1 MPLSYQADAPQNNVP
16 QNSEPQ
22 NSELAIYVI
31 HENADWTAP
40 LYAAF
45 EAQGLA
51 YHDWNLAEVA
61 LDLSKAPP
69 EGVFYNRM
77 SASSHSRGHRYAP
90 EMTAGVL
97 AWLEGHGRI
106 VMNGRRALH
115 LEISKMIQYAA
126 LRKAGLNVPQTIATA
141 EAQSVI
147 EAFDSFGSMP
157 VITKHNRAGK
167 GLGVQ
172 LFRSKS
178 ALSDYVQGEAF
189 APSVDGVTLVQRYI
203 AAPDQIITRVE
214 FVGREL
220 VYAVRV
226 DTSNGFEL
234 CPADVC
240 ALEAST
246 CMADSEPRFAF
257 EIDEGFANS
266 ALGQELVPKM
276 QAVMADEGLD
286 VAAFEFIQDSDGVA
300 YVYDINTN
308 TNYNSDAE
316 ARAGLS
322 AMGAL
327 ARYLGHVLGG
337 QASAVKGQ
345 KSAA

>member
-1 MPLSYQADAPQNNVP
+1 MPLSYDAPNKAP
-16 QNSEPQ
+16 
-22 NSELAIYVI
+22 AIYVI
-31 HENADWTAP
+31 HENANWTAP
-40 LYAAF
+40 LYDAF
-45 EAQGLA
+45 EALGLA
-51 YHDWNLAEVA
+51 YHDWNLSRVS
-61 LDLSKAPP
+61 LDLSQEAPQ
-69 EGVFYNRM
+69 GIFYNRM
-77 SASSHSRGHRYAP
+77 SASSHSRGNRYAP

-97 AWLEGHGRI
+97 AWLEGQERTVI
-106 VMNGRRALH
+106 NGRTALH
-115 LEISKMIQYAA
+115 LEISKLIQYAA
-126 LRKAGLNVPQTIATA
+126 LRKAGLNVPKTIAGA
-141 EAQSVI
+141 DSADI
-147 EAFDSFGSMP
+147 IAGFDAFGGMP

-178 ALSDYVQGEAF
+178 ALSDYVQGADF

-203 AAPDQIITRVE
+203 ASPDQTINRVE

-257 EIDEGFANS
+257 EIDTDFATS
-266 ALGQELVPKM
+266 DLGQELVPKM
-276 QAVMADEGLD
+276 QQVMAAEGLD
-286 VAAFEFIQDSDGVA
+286 VAAFEFITDSDGMA

-316 ARAGLS
+316 TRAGLS
-322 AMGAL
+322 AMGRL
-327 ARYLGHVLGG
+327 AAYLGQELAKMTGEM
-337 QASAVKGQ
+337 
-345 KSAA
+345 AA

>member
-1 MPLSYQADAPQNNVP
+1 MPVSYASPSANPAV
-16 QNSEPQ
+16 
-22 NSELAIYVI
+22 YVI

-40 LYAAF
+40 LYKAF
-45 EAQGLA
+45 DSLGVA
-51 YHDWNLAEVA
+51 YHDWNLAQVS
-61 LDLSKAPP
+61 LDLSQAAPD
-69 EGVFYNRM
+69 GIFYNRM
-77 SASSHSRGHRYAP
+77 SASSHSRGNRYAP

-97 AWLEGHGRI
+97 AWLEGQGRI
-106 VMNGRRALH
+106 VINGRSALH
-115 LEISKMIQYAA
+115 LEISKVIQYAA
-126 LRKAGLNVPQTIATA
+126 LRKAGLMVPKTIAGTTA
-141 EAQSVI
+141 ADVVA
-147 EAFDSFGSMP
+147 AFDAFDGLP

-172 LFRSKS
+172 LFRSQKS
-178 ALSDYVQGEAF
+178 LADYVAGADF
-189 APSVDGVTLVQRYI
+189 APSVDGITLVQRYI
-203 AAPDQIITRVE
+203 ASPDQIITRVE

-246 CMADSEPRFAF
+246 CMADAEPRFAF
-257 EIDEGFANS
+257 AIDEGFATS

-276 QAVMADEGLD
+276 QAVMAAEGLD
-286 VAAFEFIQDSDGVA
+286 VAAFEFVTDVDGKA

-316 ARAGLS
+316 ARAGVS
-322 AMGAL
+322 AMQVL
-327 ARYLGHVLGG
+327 AGYLGQELQRIRQ
-337 QASAVKGQ
+337 QAA
-345 KSAA
+345 

>member
-1 MPLSYQADAPQNNVP
+1 MPLSYDAPNKAP
-16 QNSEPQ
+16 
-22 NSELAIYVI
+22 AIYVI

-40 LYAAF
+40 LYDAF
-45 EAQGLA
+45 EALGLD
-51 YHDWNLAEVA
+51 YHDWNLSRVS
-61 LDLSKAPP
+61 LDLSQEAPQ
-69 EGVFYNRM
+69 GIFYNRM
-77 SASSHSRGHRYAP
+77 SASSHSRGNRYAP

-97 AWLEGHGRI
+97 AWLEGQERTVI
-106 VMNGRRALH
+106 NGRTALH
-115 LEISKMIQYAA
+115 LEISKLIQYAA
-126 LRKAGLNVPQTIATA
+126 LRKAGLNVPKTIAGA
-141 EAQSVI
+141 DSADI
-147 EAFDSFGSMP
+147 IAGFDAFGGMP

-178 ALSDYVQGEAF
+178 ALSDYVQGADF

-203 AAPDQIITRVE
+203 ASPDQTINRVE

-257 EIDEGFANS
+257 EIDTDFATS
-266 ALGQELVPKM
+266 DLGQELVPKM
-276 QAVMADEGLD
+276 QQVMAAEGLD
-286 VAAFEFIQDSDGVA
+286 VAAFEFITDSDGMA

-316 ARAGLS
+316 TRAGLS
-322 AMGAL
+322 AMGRL
-327 ARYLGHVLGG
+327 AAYLGQELAKMTGEM
-337 QASAVKGQ
+337 
-345 KSAA
+345 AA

>member
-1 MPLSYQADAPQNNVP
+1 MPLSYDAPNKAP
-16 QNSEPQ
+16 
-22 NSELAIYVI
+22 AIYVI

-40 LYAAF
+40 LYDAF
-45 EAQGLA
+45 EALGLA
-51 YHDWNLAEVA
+51 YHDWNLSRVS
-61 LDLSKAPP
+61 LDLSQEAPQ
-69 EGVFYNRM
+69 GIFYNRM
-77 SASSHSRGHRYAP
+77 SASSHSRGNRYAP

-97 AWLEGHGRI
+97 AWLEGQERTVI
-106 VMNGRRALH
+106 NGRTALH
-115 LEISKMIQYAA
+115 LEISKLIQYAA
-126 LRKAGLNVPQTIATA
+126 LRKAGLNVPKTIAGA
-141 EAQSVI
+141 DSADI
-147 EAFDSFGSMP
+147 IAGFDAFGGMP

-178 ALSDYVQGEAF
+178 ALSDYVQGADF

-203 AAPDQIITRVE
+203 ASSDQTINRVE

-257 EIDEGFANS
+257 EIDTDFATS
-266 ALGQELVPKM
+266 DLGQELVPKM
-276 QAVMADEGLD
+276 QQVMAAEGLD
-286 VAAFEFIQDSDGVA
+286 VAAFEFITDSDGMA

-316 ARAGLS
+316 TRAGLS
-322 AMGAL
+322 AMGRL
-327 ARYLGHVLGG
+327 AAYLGQELAKMTGEM
-337 QASAVKGQ
+337 
-345 KSAA
+345 AA

>member
-1 MPLSYQADAPQNNVP
+1 MPLSYDAPNKAP
-16 QNSEPQ
+16 
-22 NSELAIYVI
+22 AIYVI

-40 LYAAF
+40 LYDAF
-45 EAQGLA
+45 EALGLA
-51 YHDWNLAEVA
+51 YHDWNLSRVS
-61 LDLSKAPP
+61 LDLSQEAPQ
-69 EGVFYNRM
+69 GIFYNRM
-77 SASSHSRGHRYAP
+77 SASSHSRGNRYAP

-97 AWLEGHGRI
+97 AWLEGQERTVI
-106 VMNGRRALH
+106 NGRTALH
-115 LEISKMIQYAA
+115 LEISKLIQYAA
-126 LRKAGLNVPQTIATA
+126 LRKAGLNVPKTIAGA
-141 EAQSVI
+141 DSADI
-147 EAFDSFGSMP
+147 IAGFDAFGGMP

-178 ALSDYVQGEAF
+178 ALSDYVQGADF

-203 AAPDQIITRVE
+203 ASPDQTINRVE

-257 EIDEGFANS
+257 EIDTDFATS
-266 ALGQELVPKM
+266 GLGQELVPKM
-276 QAVMADEGLD
+276 QEVMAAEGLD
-286 VAAFEFIQDSDGVA
+286 VAAFEFITDSDGMA

-316 ARAGLS
+316 TRAGLS
-322 AMGAL
+322 AMGRL
-327 ARYLGHVLGG
+327 AAYLGQELAKMTGEM
-337 QASAVKGQ
+337 
-345 KSAA
+345 AA

>member
-1 MPLSYQADAPQNNVP
+1 MPLSYDVPNKAP
-16 QNSEPQ
+16 
-22 NSELAIYVI
+22 AIYVI

-40 LYAAF
+40 LYKAF
-45 EAQGLA
+45 EALGVA
-51 YHDWNLAEVA
+51 YHDWNLAQVT
-61 LDLSKAPP
+61 LDMSQEAPH
-69 EGVFYNRM
+69 GVFYNRM
-77 SASSHSRGHRYAP
+77 SASSHSRGNRYAP

-97 AWLEGHGRI
+97 AWLEGQGRRVI
-106 VMNGRRALH
+106 NGRTALH
-115 LEISKMIQYAA
+115 LEISKLIQYAA
-126 LRKAGLNVPQTIATA
+126 LRKAGLNVPKTIATA
-141 EAQSVI
+141 DSAAVI
-147 EAFDSFGSMP
+147 SAFDEFDGMP

-178 ALSDYVQGEAF
+178 GLSDYVQGPEF
-189 APSVDGVTLVQRYI
+189 EPSVDGVTLVQRYI
-203 AAPDQIITRVE
+203 ASPDQIISRVE

-246 CMADSEPRFAF
+246 CMADNEPRFAF
-257 EIDEGFANS
+257 EIDKDFANS
-266 ALGQELVPKM
+266 ALGQALVPKM
-276 QAVMADEGLD
+276 QQVMKAEGLD
-286 VAAFEFIQDSDGVA
+286 VAAFEFITDSQGVA

-316 ARAGLS
+316 SRAGIS
-322 AMGAL
+322 AMGRL
-327 ARYLGHVLGG
+327 AAYLGQELSQIAG
-337 QASAVKGQ
+337 KI
-345 KSAA
+345 AA

>member
-1 MPLSYQADAPQNNVP
+1 MPLSYDAPNKAP
-16 QNSEPQ
+16 
-22 NSELAIYVI
+22 AIYVI

-40 LYAAF
+40 LYDAF
-45 EAQGLA
+45 EALGLA
-51 YHDWNLAEVA
+51 YHDWNLSRVS
-61 LDLSKAPP
+61 LDLSQEAPQ
-69 EGVFYNRM
+69 GIFYNRM
-77 SASSHSRGHRYAP
+77 SASSHSRGNRYAP

-97 AWLEGHGRI
+97 AWLEGQERTVI
-106 VMNGRRALH
+106 NGRTALH
-115 LEISKMIQYAA
+115 LEISKLIQYAA
-126 LRKAGLNVPQTIATA
+126 LRKAGLNVPKTIAGA
-141 EAQSVI
+141 DSADI
-147 EAFDSFGSMP
+147 IAGFDAFGGMP

-178 ALSDYVQGEAF
+178 ALSDYVQGADF

-203 AAPDQIITRVE
+203 ASPDQTINRVE

-257 EIDEGFANS
+257 EIDTDFATS
-266 ALGQELVPKM
+266 DLGQELVPKM
-276 QAVMADEGLD
+276 QQVMAAEGLD
-286 VAAFEFIQDSDGVA
+286 VAAFEFITDSDGMA

-316 ARAGLS
+316 AVAGIS
-322 AMGAL
+322 AMDRL
-327 ARYLGHVLGG
+327 ADYLISVNAQNIG
-337 QASAVKGQ
+337 KR
-345 KSAA
+345 AA

>member
-1 MPLSYQADAPQNNVP
+1 MPLAYNDTQAQQAAIP
-16 QNSEPQ
+16 
-22 NSELAIYVI
+22 AIYVI

-45 EAQGLA
+45 EKAGLA
-51 YHDWNLAEVA
+51 YHDWNLAEVT
-61 LDLSKAPP
+61 LDLSQDAP
-69 EGVFYNRM
+69 EGIFYNRM

-97 AWLEGHGRI
+97 AWLEGQGRM
-106 VMNGRRALH
+106 VLNGRSALH

-126 LRKAGLNVPQTIATA
+126 LRKAGLQVPKTIAATDKADVITA
-141 EAQSVI
+141 FAQ
-147 EAFDSFGSMP
+147 FDGKP
-157 VITKHNRAGK
+157 IITKHNRAGK

-172 LFRSKS
+172 LFRSKT
-178 ALSDYVQGEAF
+178 ALSDYVTGDDF

-203 AAPDQIITRVE
+203 AAPDQMITRVE
-214 FVGREL
+214 FIGREL

-240 ALEAST
+240 ALDAST

-257 EIDEGFANS
+257 EIDADFATS
-266 ALGQELVPKM
+266 TLGQDLVPKM

-286 VAAFEFIQDSDGVA
+286 VAAFEFVTDSDGIA

-316 ARAGLS
+316 ARAGVF
-322 AMGAL
+322 AMTKL
-327 ARYLGHVLGG
+327 AAYLGDKL
-337 QASAVKGQ
+337 AMLAK
-345 KSAA
+345 KTAA

>member
-1 MPLSYQADAPQNNVP
+1 MPLSYDAPNKAP
-16 QNSEPQ
+16 
-22 NSELAIYVI
+22 AIYVI

-40 LYAAF
+40 LYDAF
-45 EAQGLA
+45 EALGLA
-51 YHDWNLAEVA
+51 YHDWNLSRVS
-61 LDLSKAPP
+61 LDLSQEAPQ
-69 EGVFYNRM
+69 GIFYNRM
-77 SASSHSRGHRYAP
+77 SASSHSRGNRYAP

-97 AWLEGHGRI
+97 AWLEGQERTVI
-106 VMNGRRALH
+106 NGRTALH
-115 LEISKMIQYAA
+115 LEISKLIQYAA
-126 LRKAGLNVPQTIATA
+126 LRKAGLNVPKTIAGA
-141 EAQSVI
+141 DSADI
-147 EAFDSFGSMP
+147 IAGFDAFGGMP

-178 ALSDYVQGEAF
+178 ALSDYVQGADF

-203 AAPDQIITRVE
+203 ASPDQTINRVE
-214 FVGREL
+214 FVGRQL

-257 EIDEGFANS
+257 EIDTDFATS
-266 ALGQELVPKM
+266 DLGQELVPKM
-276 QAVMADEGLD
+276 QQLMAAEGLD
-286 VAAFEFIQDSDGVA
+286 VAAFEFITDSDGMA

-316 ARAGLS
+316 TRAGLS
-322 AMGAL
+322 AMGRL
-327 ARYLGHVLGG
+327 AAYLGQELAKMTVEM
-337 QASAVKGQ
+337 
-345 KSAA
+345 AA

>member
-1 MPLSYQADAPQNNVP
+1 MPVSY
-16 QNSEPQ
+16 EP
-22 NSELAIYVI
+22 STDIRMAGTPAIYVI

-40 LYAAF
+40 LY
-45 EAQGLA
+45 EALEARGLA
-51 YHDWNLAEVA
+51 YHDWNLAEVS
-61 LDLSKAPP
+61 LDLSQIPP
-69 EGVFYNRM
+69 QGVFYNRM

-97 AWLEGHGRI
+97 AWLESHDRI
-106 VMNGRRALH
+106 VLNGRNALH
-115 LEISKMIQYAA
+115 LEISKLIQYAA
-126 LRKAGLNVPQTIATA
+126 LRKAGLEVPKTIA
-141 EAQSVI
+141 SPDNGDVI
-147 EAFDSFGSMP
+147 AAFDAFDGMP

-178 ALSDYVQGEAF
+178 ALSDYVTGAEF
-189 APSVDGVTLVQRYI
+189 APSVDGITLVQRYI
-203 AAPDQIITRVE
+203 ASPDQMITRVE

-246 CMADSEPRFAF
+246 CMAEAEPRFAF
-257 EIDEGFANS
+257 EIDKGFATS
-266 ALGQELVPKM
+266 ALGKHLVPKM
-276 QAVMADEGLD
+276 QAVMATEGLD
-286 VAAFEFIQDSDGVA
+286 VAAFEFVSDADGQA

-316 ARAGLS
+316 ARAGVS
-322 AMGAL
+322 AMGQL
-327 ARYLGHVLGG
+327 ADYLGRMLG
-337 QASAVKGQ
+337 QIITQ
-345 KSAA
+345 TAA